1 MTRNEWLAQGQK
13 LFGKD
18 KMQWKF
24 KCPCCGHIATVQD
37 YKKAGAPSS
46 AVGFSCLEK
55 FRSAEAA
62 ALTFRCVGR
71 WLEVRKEAFD
81 NKDKRK
87 IPCNYAGGGLINL
100 NPVDIDG
107 CKVFEFGV

>member
-1 MTRNEWLAQGQK
+1 MNKQQWITQGET
-13 LFGKD
+13 LFGQN

-24 KCPCCGHIATVQD
+24 KCPCCGHSATTED

-46 AVGFSCLEK
+46 AVGFSCI
-55 FRSAEAA
+55 
-62 ALTFRCVGR
+62 GR
-71 WLEVRKEAFD
+71 WLEVHKEAFD
-81 NKDKRK
+81 DKDKRK